1 MPRFFVPRSGISNGR
16 GIIVGEEFD
25 HLRRVLRLASDDLIG
40 VFDDQGRE
48 YEAVIRRVG
57 ADHAEFEVLRSCEA
71 QRESPLN
78 LMVAV
83 ALTKGEKM
91 DFVVEKATELGAHAV
106 APVVSAHTVPKLD
119 ERKRAKREERWKK
132 IALAAAKQCGR
143 SRVPEILPVC
153 AYSEFV
159 SRPAGRSLKLLFW
172 ENEAQHTLEQ
182 AHAQESGVRSVILA
196 IGPEGG
202 FAPEEV
208 QLALRHGYR
217 SVSLGRR
224 ILRAETAAV
233 AALSLVQYL
242 WGDLA

>member
-1 MPRFFVPRSGISNGR
+1 MRRFFVPRSSISNGC
-16 GIIVGEEFD
+16 GTIVGDEFD
-25 HLRRVLRLASDDLIG
+25 HISRVLRLTAGDLIG
-40 VFDDQGRE
+40 VFDDQGWE
-48 YEAVIRRVG
+48 HEAAIRRVD

-78 LMVAV
+78 LTVAV

-106 APVVSAHTVPKLD
+106 VPVLSAHTVPRLD
-119 ERKRAKREERWKK
+119 ERKRTKREERWKK

-143 SRVPEILPVC
+143 SRVPEILAVC
-153 AYSEFV
+153 AYSDFI
-159 SRPAGRSLKLLFW
+159 SRPAGSTLKLLFW
-172 ENEAQHTLEQ
+172 ENATQHTLEQ
-182 AHAQESGVRSVILA
+182 LHAQESGARSVILA

-208 QLALRHGYR
+208 ELARRYGYR
-217 SVSLGRR
+217 PVSLGRR